1 MLSALPLPLSFP
13 TLSDAYLLE
22 ENWMTCFILHQGV
35 VQSCLNL
42 SLQRGINGEV
52 VLPFLYCS
60 PYLWTQSGTKKH
72 TLETVSDISTLAGN
86 NN

>member
-1 MLSALPLPLSFP
+1 
-13 TLSDAYLLE
+13 
-22 ENWMTCFILHQGV
+22 
-35 VQSCLNL
+35 
-42 SLQRGINGEV
+42 
-52 VLPFLYCS
+52 LYCS